1 MKKTIKAFILI
12 FTFMICVSLIGGAYA
27 LYVVNADQLE
37 ISFSAEP
44 IISWEPEVGGYYIV
58 GEQLGGWS
66 VNENSIKMTTLP
78 QGSGNLAEWYGTI
91 PAGTQFKCVRYNGVG
106 DITWYDLA
114 YEPNYGPAKVDK
126 YGDGEGGVTASNGN
140 LVAPTSGE
148 LIYVCINTEN
158 GKNYSWGQTAA
169 SMS

>member
-27 LYVVNADQLE
+27 LYVVNADRLE

-58 GEQLGGWS
+58 GDQLGGWS

-158 GKNYSWGQTAA
+158 GKNYSWGQTAI
-169 SMS
+169 SVT

>member
-1 MKKTIKAFILI
+1 
-12 FTFMICVSLIGGAYA
+12 MICVSLIGGAYA
-27 LYVVNADQLE
+27 LYVVNADRLE

>member
-27 LYVVNADQLE
+27 LYVVNADRLE

-58 GEQLGGWS
+58 GDQLGGWS

-106 DITWYDLA
+106 DITWYQIEKSNGIA
-114 YEPNYGPAKVDK
+114 AVDK
-126 YGDGEGGVTASNGN
+126 YGDGEGGVTASGDN

-148 LIYVCINTEN
+148 LIYVCVNASH
-158 GKNYSWGQTAA
+158 YSWGQTAI
-169 SMS
+169 SVT

>member
-12 FTFMICVSLIGGAYA
+12 FTFMICVSLISGAYA
-27 LYVVNADQLE
+27 LYVVNADRLE

-158 GKNYSWGQTAA
+158 GKNYSWGQTAI
-169 SMS
+169 SMT

>member
-27 LYVVNADQLE
+27 LYVVNADRLE

-58 GEQLGGWS
+58 GDQLGGWS

-106 DITWYDLA
+106 DITWYQIEKSDGIA
-114 YEPNYGPAKVDK
+114 AVDK
-126 YGDGEGGVTASNGN
+126 YGDGEGGVTASGDN

-158 GKNYSWGQTAA
+158 GKNYSWGQTAI
-169 SMS
+169 SMT